1 MDGDAEVQDLA
12 RRLNAVAE
20 AIDRARGLGLPVSI
34 PPDLYR
40 ACQAI
45 VHRADGDDTG
55 PGTPLAESTP
65 DVQDVPLRKLL
76 FRVIAPGDR
85 FTVQEIAE
93 RLTALGVQAPANSI
107 SNALGSWVRADR
119 LVRERKGQYLCPVP
133 EERPGRGE
141 NTGSGWT
148 DDGFGRKAI

>member
-12 RRLNAVAE
+12 RRLTAVAE
-20 AIDRARGLGLPVSI
+20 AIDRARGLGLPVSV

-45 VHRADGDDTG
+45 VRRADGDGTG

-119 LVRERKGQYLCPVP
+119 LIRERKGQYLCPLP
-133 EERPGRGE
+133 EARPDRGN
-141 NTGSGWT
+141 NTESGWA
-148 DDGFGRKAI
+148 DDGFSRKAV